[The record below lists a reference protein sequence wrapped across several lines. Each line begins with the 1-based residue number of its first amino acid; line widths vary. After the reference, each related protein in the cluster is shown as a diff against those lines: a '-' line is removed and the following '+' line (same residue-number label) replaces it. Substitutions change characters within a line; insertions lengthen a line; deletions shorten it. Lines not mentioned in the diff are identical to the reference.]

1 MDTTKP
7 SIDML
12 RYFTSGGRSLAPSPI
27 AINTVLRPNLHVTYG
42 ASVVTN
48 YDKPGMGYD
57 VKVIIDRTLSEGT
70 FTNNDEISGVVKFV
84 TTSPVSLTS
93 IQVKLEGVSTTELI
107 IPDRRHLRVGETNRR
122 RDKREKVLRDVHKVL
137 YDTMVVFPPENVRPV
152 SKAKEFT
159 LPPGNYEY
167 PFRFKIPLA
176 SECSKVSGISNKV
189 SFNTKT
195 FDLKINN
202 GNFNTLVIMAAAND
216 YITQLSNPDA
226 HLRNQKSRN
235 HELEQNQYHI
245 VGQLPPTMKV
255 SDKQGS
261 VEYFVKVTCK
271 RLSFLK
277 SNFRAQDPFDFLP
290 LDLDEGGRPLSLQAV
305 ERNREIFFR
314 KTFNLHDPSKSL
326 PDPPTNKG
334 FFSSLFGSSS
344 SAPNR
349 HSASSNSFPVHFEV
363 RFKHPALLMPRR
375 PPPFRLFLVT
385 EVPPI
390 NFADKAGISNGKGVV
405 YLQGLKIEL
414 YSITTISVLE
424 SDGSRKEI
432 HQGRCAET
440 IPLCTNQYQNL
451 VLDLKDLRDLKS
463 AFTSGATATASG
475 SYEFEI
481 PKKYYENC
489 TVPRTLAPTFRTC
502 NIARSYSLG
511 VVASFSDT
519 QVTSANDPRVQN
531 VELVCQDVRVLSGI
545 NRQSGQQK
553 QNPQASDVD
562 YAAPP
567 EAPRPNNKSSFAPVS
582 ERREDEAAPPA
593 YEE

>member
-1 MDTTKP
+1 
-7 SIDML
+7 
-12 RYFTSGGRSLAPSPI
+12 
-27 AINTVLRPNLHVTYG
+27 
-42 ASVVTN
+42 
-48 YDKPGMGYD
+48 MGYD
-57 VKVIIDRTLSEGT
+57 VRVIIDRSLSGGM
-70 FTNNDEISGVVKFV
+70 FTNSDEISGVVKLV
-84 TTSPVSLTS
+84 TTSPVSLAS

-107 IPDRRHLRVGETNRR
+107 IPDRRHLRVGESNRR
-122 RDKREKVLRDVHKVL
+122 REKREKVLRDVHKVL
-137 YDTMVVFPPENVRPV
+137 YDTLVVFPPENVRLV

-167 PFRFKIPLA
+167 PFRFIIPLA

-216 YITQLSNPDA
+216 YITQISNPDV
-226 HLRNQKSRN
+226 HSRN
-235 HELEQNQYHI
+235 RQSRDHHLEQNQYHV
-245 VGQLPPTMKV
+245 VGQLPPSIKV
-255 SDKQGS
+255 TDKQAS
-261 VEYFVKVTCK
+261 VDYFVKVTCK

-290 LDLDEGGRPLSLQAV
+290 LDLDEGGRPLSLLSV

-314 KTFNLHDPSKSL
+314 KTFNHHDPSETL
-326 PDPPTNKG
+326 PDLPTNKG

-344 SAPNR
+344 SAPDR
-349 HSASSNSFPVHFEV
+349 RSTSSKSFPVHFEV
-363 RFKHPALLMPRR
+363 RFNHPALIMPRR

-390 NFADKAGISNGKGVV
+390 NFADKVGNSNGKGVV
-405 YLQGLKIEL
+405 YLQSLKIEL
-414 YSITTISVLE
+414 NSITTISVLE

-432 HQGRCAET
+432 HQGRYGES

-451 VLDLKDLRDLKS
+451 SLDLKDLRDLKS

-489 TVPRTLAPTFRTC
+489 TVPRNLAPTFRTC
-502 NIARSYSLG
+502 NISRNYSLS
-511 VVASFSDT
+511 VVAAFSDAP
-519 QVTSANDPRVQN
+519 VTNDPRVQH
-531 VELVCQDVRVLSGI
+531 VDLVCQDVRVLSGI
-545 NRQSGQQK
+545 TRQNGQLK
-553 QNPQASDVD
+553 QNLQVSDVD
-562 YAAPP
+562 YAGPP
-567 EAPRPNNKSSFAPVS
+567 QPPRPNSKSSFAPVN
-582 ERREDEAAPPA
+582 ERPHEDAVAPPA